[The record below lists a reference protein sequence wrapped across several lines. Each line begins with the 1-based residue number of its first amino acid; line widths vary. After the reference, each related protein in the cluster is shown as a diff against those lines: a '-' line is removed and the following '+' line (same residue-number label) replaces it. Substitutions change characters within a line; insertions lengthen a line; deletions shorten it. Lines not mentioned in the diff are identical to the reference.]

1 MGTNFNI
8 EAAKTCEKREAR
20 DSFKNENKVNTRF
33 RVILAG
39 DHVLHTHIQYIHA
52 VLWCRWV
59 HFKGLAAACL
69 GKHPNQGG

>member
-20 DSFKNENKVNTRF
+20 DIFKNVNKVNTRF

-39 DHVLHTHIQYIHA
+39 DHVLHTHIQYTYMLCCGVAGCILKA
-52 VLWCRWV
+52 SLRLV
-59 HFKGLAAACL
+59 
-69 GKHPNQGG
+69 

>member
-20 DSFKNENKVNTRF
+20 DIFKNENKVNTRF

-39 DHVLHTHIQYIHA
+39 DHVLHTHIHTCCA
-52 VLWCRWV
+52 VV
-59 HFKGLAAACL
+59 SL
-69 GKHPNQGG
+69 GAF